1 MVQQNQDHYKT
12 AYTVSVDA
20 KHDITT
26 GISAAD
32 RARTINLLAD
42 PTSAPSLFTRP
53 GHVFPLRA
61 RPRGVLERV
70 GHTEASVDFCVL
82 AGKRRVAAISEIVM
96 DDGRMARR
104 DDLVIFAKLH
114 GLLICCISD
123 LVKYRMALQDQD
135 KVQVQEK

>member
-1 MVQQNQDHYKT
+1 MVQNNEDLYKT
-12 AYTVSVDA
+12 AYTVSIDA
-20 KHDITT
+20 KMGVTT

-32 RARTINLLAD
+32 RAHTINLLSSPSSLD
-42 PTSAPSLFTRP
+42 PALFSRP

-70 GHTEASVDFCVL
+70 GHTEASIDLCRL
-82 AGKRRVAAISEIVM
+82 AGKQPVAAISEIVL

-104 DDLVIFAKLH
+104 DDLVLFAKQH

-123 LVKYRMALQDQD
+123 LVKYVM
-135 KVQVQEK
+135 ESM